1 MKNKV
6 VIADISSIKM
16 NSTIYGHYGKVARMY
31 LNLLGK
37 NACAAGG
44 PVYKNRFADSERVDL
59 PYDFDLSA
67 VNSKKERL
75 LFKLHSIINGIHL
88 FKTVKNSVIV
98 CQPYSFMSWM
108 AAILLTKKRNKIYLI
123 EYRDEL
129 DKKINR
135 VLFKLAKRKIDG
147 VLCPNDRVGRIFGLP
162 YLVLTDYI
170 YDKETLP
177 AHSENA
183 KYDFGV
189 IGIMS
194 RDKDVSDVVKTFN
207 GTDYKVL
214 IAGHFG
220 GRKDEVCGQYTD
232 NITVVDKY
240 LTNEEYEQAFADSD
254 CIILPYGDAYKNQ
267 SSGVI
272 FDVLFRAKPV
282 ITKDFDSFRFV
293 KDSGAGVLYKHT
305 LAELDFKKVTSK
317 ENKDKMYANVCRFIE
332 QNKAQKE
339 KLAQF
344 LDR

>member
-1 MKNKV
+1 MKNNV

-16 NSTIYGHYGKVARMY
+16 NNTIYGHYGKVARMY

-37 NACAAGG
+37 NARAAGG

-59 PYDFDLSA
+59 PYDFELS
-67 VNSKKERL
+67 SMGTKKGRRR
-75 LFKLHSIINGIHL
+75 FKIYSIKNGIHL

-98 CQPYSFMSWM
+98 CQPYSFLSWM
-108 AAILLTKKRNKIYLI
+108 TAILLTKKRNKIYLI
-123 EYRDEL
+123 EYRNEL
-129 DKKINR
+129 DKKLNR
-135 VLFKLAKRKIDG
+135 ILFKLAKRKIDG
-147 VLCPNDRVGRIFGLP
+147 VLCPNDKVGRTFGLP

-170 YDKETLP
+170 YDKTEMP
-177 AHSENA
+177 PHSENA

-194 RDKDVSDVVKTFN
+194 RDKDVADVVKTFT

-240 LTNEEYEQAFADSD
+240 LTNEEYEQAFSDSD
-254 CIILPYGDAYKNQ
+254 CIVLPYGDAYKNQ

-282 ITKDFDSFRFV
+282 ITKDFESFGFV
-293 KDSGAGVLYKHT
+293 KDSGAGVLYNHT
-305 LAELDFKKVTSK
+305 LAELDFEKVTSK
-317 ENKDKMYANVCRFIE
+317 ENKEKMYANVCRFIE
-332 QNKAQKE
+332 QNKAQRE
-339 KLAQF
+339 KLAEF

>member
-1 MKNKV
+1 MKNNV

-16 NSTIYGHYGKVARMY
+16 NNTIYGHYGKVARMY

-37 NACAAGG
+37 TARAAGG
-44 PVYKNRFADSERVDL
+44 PVYKNRFADSEMVDL
-59 PYDFDLSA
+59 PYDFELS
-67 VNSKKERL
+67 SMGTKQGRR
-75 LFKLHSIINGIHL
+75 LFKKCSIKNGIHL

-98 CQPYSFMSWM
+98 CQPYSFLSWM
-108 AAILLTKKRNKIYLI
+108 TAILLTKKRNKIYLI
-123 EYRDEL
+123 EYRNEL
-129 DKKINR
+129 DKKLNR
-135 VLFKLAKRKIDG
+135 ILYKLAKRKIDG
-147 VLCPNDRVGRIFGLP
+147 VLCPNDKVGQIFGLP

-170 YDKETLP
+170 YDKTEMP

-194 RDKDVSDVVKTFN
+194 RDKDVADVVKTFT

-240 LTNEEYEQAFADSD
+240 LTNEEYEQAFSDSD

-282 ITKDFDSFRFV
+282 ITKDFESFRFV
-293 KDSGAGVLYKHT
+293 KDSGAGVLYNHT
-305 LAELDFKKVTSK
+305 LAELDFEKVTSK
-317 ENKDKMYANVCRFIE
+317 ENKEKMYANVCRFIE
-332 QNKAQKE
+332 QNKAQRE
-339 KLAQF
+339 KLAEF